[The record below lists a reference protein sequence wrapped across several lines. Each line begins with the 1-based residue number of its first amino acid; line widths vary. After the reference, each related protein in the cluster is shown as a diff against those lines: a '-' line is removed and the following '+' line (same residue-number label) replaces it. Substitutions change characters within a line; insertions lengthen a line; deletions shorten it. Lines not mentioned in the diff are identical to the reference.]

1 MSSEATIEEAI
12 REIGLLEEEEV
23 ELLATAFA
31 LALADDPGADLDVAE
46 GVILDMV
53 SELEPVAGL
62 ESPAAQAE
70 ALAGVIAGRFHFEGD
85 RVNYDSPGNADLLQV
100 VETRRGLPVAL
111 SIIYAEVARQ
121 LGWDAQVLNVPGH
134 VLVRLGSGDGAVL
147 VDPFDSGRTVS
158 DASLHD
164 LLVAH
169 YRRAI
174 PRSQRDFPPM
184 SNREVLVRLLN
195 NPASRAETARD
206 YDRARELYRRMV
218 AIAPADLTGWWGA
231 ARMAFAM
238 GEPDEIRAC
247 LGAML
252 EVTRDPHMRQ
262 RIRQIL
268 TRNNGTLG

>member
-1 MSSEATIEEAI
+1 MSSDAAIDEAI
-12 REIGLLEEEEV
+12 REVGLLEDEEV

-46 GVILDMV
+46 AVIHDMIA
-53 SELEPVAGL
+53 ELEAVAGL
-62 ESPAAQAE
+62 ESPAARAQ
-70 ALAGVIAGRFHFEGD
+70 ALAQVISGRFRFEGD
-85 RVNYDSPGNADLLQV
+85 RETYDDPGNADLLQV

-134 VLVRLGSGDGAVL
+134 VLVRLGEGAEAIL
-147 VDPFDSGRTVS
+147 VDPFDRGEPVD
-158 DASLHD
+158 DAGLHA

-169 YRRAI
+169 YRRTI
-174 PRSQRDFPPM
+174 PRGPHSFPPM

-206 YDRARELYRRMV
+206 YERARELYRRMI

-238 GEPDEIRAC
+238 GEPGEIRAC

-268 TRNNGTLG
+268 ERNNGTLG